1 MQPISQAEKEE
12 LVDMIAQAVID
23 KLEERERVNRLSD
36 LVVARVLK
44 LQAEEKA
51 LFGSENTPKTT

>member
-1 MQPISQAEKEE
+1 MQPMSQADKEE
-12 LVDMIAQAVID
+12 LIDMIAQAVID

-36 LVVARVLK
+36 LVVSRVLA

-51 LFGSENTPKTT
+51 LYENPKISTKK